1 MAGTARDLNVST
13 IDADLGERFPILV
26 AEDNP
31 VSRKLLEKA
40 LHKAGY
46 EVVSVENGRAAL
58 DSLKI
63 RFCPIV
69 LTDWMMPEMDG
80 PNLCRAIRKSAFQGY
95 VFIVVL
101 TAKDSKND
109 MIEGLEAGADD
120 YLTKPFNPAELM
132 ARLNT
137 GKRILALERSLRKA
151 NQEIHQLSITDPLT
165 GAYNRGYLNEH
176 LPQELKRSV
185 RYGRSLSLILCDID
199 YFKRVNDTYG
209 HQAGDMVLKACSLRL
224 TESIRKD
231 LDWVAR
237 YGGEEFMIVLPETDI
252 PGASLVGERL
262 RKSVEGVQI
271 ELQGKVIRIT
281 ASFGVTS
288 IGSIGS
294 QAGDPCDALIKQA
307 DDMLYLAK
315 SEGRNRVKVHPAM
328 DHFSTN
334 PYQAH
339 TLFPWT

>member
-1 MAGTARDLNVST
+1 MAGAITDMNVLT
-13 IDADLGERFPILV
+13 IDAASDERFPVLV

-58 DSLKI
+58 DYLVK

-80 PNLCRAIRKSAFQGY
+80 PDLCRAIRRSEFQGY
-95 VFIVVL
+95 VFVILL

-109 MIEGLEAGADD
+109 IIEGLEAGADD

-137 GKRILALERSLRKA
+137 GKRILELERSLRKA
-151 NQEIHQLSITDPLT
+151 NEEIRQLSITDPLT
-165 GAYNRGYLNEH
+165 GSYNRGYLNNH
-176 LPQELKRSV
+176 LPQELKRTL

-199 YFKRVNDTYG
+199 HFKRVNDTYG
-209 HQAGDMVLKACSLRL
+209 HQVGDMVLRAFSRRL
-224 TESIRKD
+224 MGSIRRD

-237 YGGEEFMIVLPETDI
+237 YGGEEFLIVLPETDLS
-252 PGASLVGERL
+252 GASLVGERI
-262 RKSVEGVQI
+262 R
-271 ELQGKVIRIT
+271 KVIEGIQIDLRGKLIRVT

-288 IGSIGS
+288 IGSIDTK
-294 QAGDPCDALIKQA
+294 AENLCDDLIKRA

-315 SEGRNRVKVHPAM
+315 SEGRNRVKVDPDADPA
-328 DHFSTN
+328 STN
-334 PYQAH
+334 IYPSL
-339 TLFPWT
+339 TLSPKT